1 MEIRS
6 DVVSSTEREVQKE
19 GRREQI
25 LEAALALFLKRGY
38 EGTPLSAVA
47 AAVGISKPGIV
58 HHFPAK
64 EDILKALYYPAFA
77 KVEAL
82 LESAPDRRALLE
94 GYLGIMLEDR
104 ALTTLVATD
113 LSVLARPE
121 IGHKA
126 VELNERLLT
135 GVAGEGASLEE
146 RMRAECALGALR
158 SAVMAFPQAEA
169 ETVREVGLRAAEATL
184 AS

>member
-1 MEIRS
+1 MAIDS
-6 DVVSSTEREVQKE
+6 DVAGGVEREVQKE

-77 KVEAL
+77 KLEVL
-82 LESAPDRRALLE
+82 LESAPDQRALLE
-94 GYLGIMLEDR
+94 GYLSIMLEDR
-104 ALTTLVATD
+104 ALTMLIATD

-121 IGHKA
+121 IEQKA
-126 VELNERLLT
+126 AELNERLLA
-135 GVAGEGASLEE
+135 GVAGEGAPLEE

-158 SAVMAFPQAEA
+158 SAVTFPEA
-169 ETVREVGLRAAEATL
+169 DVQTVREVGLRAAEAVL
-184 AS
+184 ACR